1 MPFHSNVRVR
11 CSQGALQEAFAGNV
25 AVAITYYNAA
35 RASAQSKDFVFGD
48 FRGKKTECPA
58 YLVSVCV
65 CTAAAKT
72 CHCYRRQTLRAPTV
86 YRSRT
91 VSVDHPFVLHSTSL
105 SRHVLSPPLK
115 YCERIYFLLPI
126 CLLSNV
132 PCTLHLACPLLVV
145 SIIHARSL
153 CPPCRVL
160 GCSLSKMGERKM
172 SI

>member
-105 SRHVLSPPLK
+105 SLVLSSPLPSNIVK
-115 YCERIYFLLPI
+115 GFTFSFLSASFQMYLALCILRAHFLLSA
-126 CLLSNV
+126 LSTRARCV
-132 PCTLHLACPLLVV
+132 H
-145 SIIHARSL
+145 HAE
-153 CPPCRVL
+153 CWDAH
-160 GCSLSKMGERKM
+160 
-172 SI
+172 

>member
-65 CTAAAKT
+65 
-72 CHCYRRQTLRAPTV
+72 
-86 YRSRT
+86 
-91 VSVDHPFVLHSTSL
+91 FVLLLPRPAIATAVRHCVLLQYTVAGLYPSTIPS
-105 SRHVLSPPLK
+105 SYTPHLSPT
-115 YCERIYFLLPI
+115 
-126 CLLSNV
+126 S
-132 PCTLHLACPLLVV
+132 CPLPSPQIL
-145 SIIHARSL
+145 
-153 CPPCRVL
+153 
-160 GCSLSKMGERKM
+160 
-172 SI
+172 